1 MAPKKDAGKV
11 DAGVRSDAIAKAR
24 STGKIQPVRDKAGN
38 LVYYVD
44 GTGNN
49 VADPHPPKAAPPA
62 KQGAGKGVID
72 PGSRGDAIQQ
82 AKVTGQVQPVRDKA
96 GNVMYYVDQQ
106 GNMGANPNAR
116 SVPGSQDATQ
126 SAQDQW
132 DADHGSAPP
141 APSKKGGAGGASA
154 AADQQPLDASGYDSA
169 VQGFYGGGNQT
180 LNGVDQTSSNDPL
193 GINGTSAQAGSNG
206 PFNSKTTKNS
216 DGSYTVLAGDGKT
229 DLTNSTFGHQMLAN
243 QTGQATF
250 AALNLG
256 TGYSGSTTVKFSQGP
271 GGLTPQGT
279 EAQRTDSGWAV
290 GSKQDNRQDLVPG
303 ARGQYQNQPMNSAQ
317 QQNSAQYMS
326 LQDGLSWFARL
337 SVTDKDA
344 YNSLVGQLNHAGYFA
359 TQSGNMNYLPDTQ
372 LPLNTYSRN
381 AGQALVEAMQDL
393 SVAQMNGE
401 SSDMASWLQKRSQ
414 GYEDYV
420 KAGAGYNPVNRAY
433 QDPATLAAS
442 AKAAAQQAI
451 GRNLTPAEEAKFD
464 AQFRGKE
471 SAAYNEMDSYGR
483 AKAVANFQGASGLPA
498 GSPDSYT
505 MPDTAGEADQFVN
518 SNPQFAQEKAGYQ
531 TLELSKGLISFL
543 KGGGL

>member
-24 STGKIQPVRDKAGN
+24 ATGKNQPVRDMAGN
-38 LVYYVD
+38 LIYYVD
-44 GTGNN
+44 GQGNN

-62 KQGAGKGVID
+62 KQGPGKGVID
-72 PGSRGDAIQQ
+72 PGTRGDAIQQ
-82 AKVTGQVQPVRDKA
+82 AKVTGKVQPVRDQA

-106 GNMGANPNAR
+106 GNMGADPNAR

-126 SAQDQW
+126 STQDQW

-141 APSKKGGAGGASA
+141 APSSKGGAGGLDPASE
-154 AADQQPLDASGYDSA
+154 QQPLDPGQYDSA
-169 VQGFYGGGNQT
+169 VQGFYHGGNQT

-193 GINGTSAQAGSNG
+193 GINGTTAQAGSNG
-206 PFNSKTTKNS
+206 PFNSKTTQNA
-216 DGSYTVLAGDGKT
+216 DGSYTVLAGDGTT
-229 DLTNSTFGHQMLAN
+229 DLSNSTFGHQQMAN

-256 TGYSGSTTVKFSQGP
+256 SGYSGKATVLFSQGP

-279 EAQRTDSGWAV
+279 EAQRTNSGWAV
-290 GSKQDNRQDLVPG
+290 GSKQDNRQDLTPG
-303 ARGQYQNQPMNSAQ
+303 ARGEYQNQPMNSAQ

-359 TQSGNMNYLPDTQ
+359 SQTGNMNYLPANQ

-420 KAGAGYNPVNRAY
+420 KSGAGYNPVNRSY

-442 AKAAAQQAI
+442 AKNAAQSAI
-451 GRNLTPAEEAKFD
+451 GRNLTPAEEAKFES
-464 AQFRGKE
+464 AFHGKE
-471 SAAYNEMDSYGR
+471 NAAYNEMDAYGR
-483 AKAVANFQGASGLPA
+483 AKAVNNLDGTSGLPA
-498 GSPDSYT
+498 GTPTGYT
-505 MPDTAGEADQFVN
+505 APDTAGEADQYVN
-518 SNPQFAQEKAGYQ
+518 QDPQFAAEKQGYQ
-531 TLELSKGLISFL
+531 SLELTKGLLAFL
-543 KGGGL
+543 KGGSL